1 MSSEERSLP
10 GQRIR
15 VTLEDDTNFE
25 VRITNRELL
34 AWDMTR
40 GKYGWPSFSEAIFL
54 AMTFTSWKAATREK
68 LTTLSWDAWQEA
80 VEALEDVTDD
90 EVDVTRPTSPAPAA
104 G

>member
-15 VTLEDDTNFE
+15 VTLEDETNFE

-40 GKYGWPSFSEAIFL
+40 AKRQWPPFSEAIFL

-68 LTTLSWDAWQEA
+68 LTALTWDAWSDA
-80 VEALEDVTDD
+80 VVNIEDVTDED
-90 EVDVTRPTSPAPAA
+90 TDVARPTSPAPAA